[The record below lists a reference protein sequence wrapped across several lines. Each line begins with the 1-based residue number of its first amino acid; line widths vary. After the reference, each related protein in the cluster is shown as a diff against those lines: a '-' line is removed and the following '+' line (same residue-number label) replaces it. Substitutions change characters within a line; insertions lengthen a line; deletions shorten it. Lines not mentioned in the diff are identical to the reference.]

1 MQQQHNICIGV
12 GGICSRR
19 ISNELVGLNHNL
31 LIKSAYLMMAHKRTL
46 EFSNVEWS
54 VFLKKIKE
62 QHTMATDGIESD
74 KRDLKEVQEVS
85 ALKWIKRAGN
95 SAISLFL
102 SSAFLHDC
110 HTFQCVCIP

>member
-1 MQQQHNICIGV
+1 
-12 GGICSRR
+12 
-19 ISNELVGLNHNL
+19 
-31 LIKSAYLMMAHKRTL
+31 MMAHKRTL

-85 ALKWIKRAGN
+85 APKTIKLAENN
-95 SAISLFL
+95 SIVVALFLQPAVFCVRISL
-102 SSAFLHDC
+102 SALCLKVLGLNPRSNCSLLFTGSLVKTNMQQHK
-110 HTFQCVCIP
+110 QI

>member
-12 GGICSRR
+12 GGRVLICSRR
-19 ISNELVGLNHNL
+19 ISNQLVGLNHNL

-85 ALKWIKRAGN
+85 APKTK
-95 SAISLFL
+95 
-102 SSAFLHDC
+102 D
-110 HTFQCVCIP
+110 